1 MKKASRTKNGAKNAR
16 SSIIASL
23 TVSNSVANFIFDCS
37 NRFFFSNHIV
47 HIFNFN
53 FTQFENDL
61 NFYIVG
67 NTGLSIT
74 NLYGM
79 AR

>member
-1 MKKASRTKNGAKNAR
+1 MQEARLLLHSRSKTVLPDAY
-16 SSIIASL
+16 L
-23 TVSNSVANFIFDCS
+23 TAAID
-37 NRFFFSNHIV
+37 FFFNLIV
-47 HIFNFN
+47 HISNSN
-53 FTQFENDL
+53 FTLFENDL

>member
-23 TVSNSVANFIFDCS
+23 TVSNSVAICIFDCS
-37 NRFFFSNHIV
+37 NLFFSNHIV
-47 HIFNFN
+47 HIFNSN
-53 FTQFENDL
+53 FTIFENDL
-61 NFYIVG
+61 NFYLVG